1 MTDEIKNTL
10 AVIPHQP
17 GCYQFVDEKGTVIYV
32 GKAKDL
38 KKRVSSYFNKVQEHP
53 KTRILVRKICKIKY
67 IVVNTEED
75 TFLLENNLIKQLKP
89 RYNVMLKDDKSYP
102 SIVVKNEF
110 FPRVYKTRNIVRD
123 GSRYYGPYTSV
134 TSVNALLE
142 LIRKIYKVRTCRL
155 NLSPEN
161 IAAGKFKVCLEYHI
175 KRCDGPCEGLQSL
188 ESYQKNIGEIAEILK
203 GNINL
208 IEKQVEE
215 KMQLLSQ
222 QLRYEE
228 ANELKEKMLLIQNF
242 REKSQVISNI
252 NYNLDV
258 FSIEEDENSA
268 FINYLHVVNG
278 AINQAYTFE
287 YRKKLDETP
296 EELLGM
302 GILEMRQRFGSD
314 SKEIIV
320 PFIPELKLQGIEFVV
335 PQRGEKRSL
344 LSLSEKNVK
353 QYKIDKL
360 KKAEMLNPEQ
370 RTTRI
375 LKTVQKDLRLKE
387 LPRHIECFDNSNIQG
402 TNPVAACVVFKKA
415 KPSKKDYRHF
425 NIKSVTGP
433 DDYASMREIVERRY
447 SRLLNEGS
455 PLPQLIVIDGGKGQ
469 LHAAVE
475 SLQKI
480 GLYGKIAVI
489 GIAKRLEEIYYPG
502 DSVPLYID
510 KNSETLK
517 LIQHLRDEAHRFGI
531 TFHRQKRSKTQLISE
546 LDGVKGIGPETK
558 KKLLTHFK
566 STKRLKEANE
576 EEIAIIA
583 GKSKAAILVNWIMEG
598 KESTGE
604 LGKNAPDKF

>member
-1 MTDEIKNTL
+1 MTDEIINTL
-10 AVIPHQP
+10 AVIPHLP
-17 GCYQFVDEKGTVIYV
+17 GCYQFLDEKGTVIYV

-38 KKRVSSYFNKVQEHP
+38 KKRVSSYFNKIQDHP

-67 IVVNTEED
+67 IVVNSEED

-110 FPRVYKTRNIVRD
+110 FPRVYKTRNLVRD
-123 GSRYYGPYTSV
+123 GSKYYGPYTSV
-134 TSVNALLE
+134 QSVNALLD
-142 LIRKIYKVRTCRL
+142 LIRRVYKIRTCRL
-155 NLSPEN
+155 NLTPEN
-161 IAAGKFKVCLEYHI
+161 IAAGKFNVCLEYHI
-175 KRCDGPCEGLQSL
+175 KRCEGPCEGLQSL
-188 ESYQKNIGEIAEILK
+188 ESYQKNIAEITEILK
-203 GNINL
+203 GNISL
-208 IEKQVEE
+208 IEKQIQE
-215 KMQLLSQ
+215 KMQLLANQ
-222 QLRYEE
+222 MRYEE
-228 ANELKEKMLLIQNF
+228 AHELKEKLLLIQNF
-242 REKSQVISNI
+242 REKSQVISNM
-252 NYNLDV
+252 NYNLDI
-258 FSIEEDENSA
+258 FSIEQDENSA

-278 AINQAYTFE
+278 AITQAYTFE
-287 YRKKLDETP
+287 YKKKLDETP

-302 GILEMRQRFGSD
+302 GILEMRQRFGSE

-320 PFIPELKLQGIEFVV
+320 PFVPDLKLQGVEFTV

-344 LSLSEKNVK
+344 LALSEKNVK

-360 KKAEMLNPEQ
+360 KKSEMLNPEQ

-387 LPRHIECFDNSNIQG
+387 LPLHIECFDNSNIQG

-415 KPSKKDYRHF
+415 KPSKKEYRHF

-455 PLPQLIVIDGGKGQ
+455 TLPQLIVIDGGKGQ

-517 LIQHLRDEAHRFGI
+517 LIQQLRDEAHRFGI
-531 TFHRQKRSKTQLISE
+531 TFHRQKRSKSQLMSE

-558 KKLLTHFK
+558 KRLLTHFK
-566 STKRLKEANE
+566 SIKRIKEASK
-576 EEIAIIA
+576 EEIVEIIGNNRGSIIA
-583 GKSKAAILVNWIMEG
+583 EWIEEG
-598 KESTGE
+598 KNK
-604 LGKNAPDKF
+604 LI

>member
-1 MTDEIKNTL
+1 MTDDIKNTL

-17 GCYQFVDEKGTVIYV
+17 GCYQFMDEKGTVIYV

-53 KTRILVRKICKIKY
+53 KTRILVRKISKIKY

-110 FPRVYKTRNIVRD
+110 FPRVYKTRNIVKD
-123 GSRYYGPYTSV
+123 GSKYYGPYTSV
-134 TSVNALLE
+134 QSVNALLE
-142 LIRKIYKVRTCRL
+142 LIRRIYKVRTCRL

-175 KRCDGPCEGLQSL
+175 KRCEGPCEGLQSM
-188 ESYQKNIGEIAEILK
+188 ESYQKNIGEITEILK

-208 IEKQVEE
+208 IEKQIEE
-215 KMQLLSQ
+215 KMLLLSQ
-222 QLRYEE
+222 EMRYEE
-228 ANELKEKMLLIQNF
+228 AHELKEKMLLIQNF

-258 FSIEEDENSA
+258 FSIEEDEHAA

-320 PFIPELKLQGIEFVV
+320 PFIPELKMQGVEFMV

-360 KKAEMLNPEQ
+360 KRAEMLNPEQ

-387 LPRHIECFDNSNIQG
+387 LPWHIECFDNSNIQG

-447 SRLLNEGS
+447 ARLLNEGS

-517 LIQHLRDEAHRFGI
+517 LIQQLRDEAHRFGI
-531 TFHRQKRSKTQLISE
+531 TFHRQKRSKSQLVSE
-546 LDGVKGIGPETK
+546 LDGLKGIGPETK
-558 KKLLTHFK
+558 KKLLAHFK
-566 STKRLKEANE
+566 SIKRLKEANE
-576 EEIAIIA
+576 EEIAVIA
-583 GKSKAAILVNWIMEG
+583 GKNKAGILMNWITEEKATPG
-598 KESTGE
+598 KTERST
-604 LGKNAPDKF
+604 PDKF